1 MTPPAT
7 SPGYRRGCPQRYPH
21 RARRFWS
28 ARRVPAALV
37 AAVVLGASGILL
49 YDVVAV
55 RASRPAM
62 SWRRRLAHEL
72 ATRPLDGAWATG
84 CAAAAVL
91 AGCWLIALAVTPGLR
106 GLLPLRRDT
115 PDVRAGLDR
124 AAAELVLRDRVM
136 AVSGVQWARVDVGRR
151 RVRARARA
159 HFRDLDDVRADVDG
173 VLADTVRELGL
184 ARQPALSVR
193 VGRARC

>member
-1 MTPPAT
+1 MTP
-7 SPGYRRGCPQRYPH
+7 

-49 YDVVAV
+49 FDVVAV

-62 SWRRRLAHEL
+62 PWRRRLAHEL
-72 ATRPLDGAWATG
+72 ATRPLDGTWATG